1 MRTAVEPLM
10 PLTEPAVSLDH
21 YRERGGGIGLAEARQ
36 ASAAEIIA
44 EVRAAGLRG
53 RGGAG
58 FPTAAKWAAA
68 RGPVSLVC
76 NAAGGGLGA
85 FKDRFILRRNAYQV
99 IEGLAIAAHAV
110 GATRAFIG
118 IRGTFHTEIAL
129 LCRALDELAA
139 ARLLGPAPVRL
150 VLGPDQYEFGDE
162 ATMADT
168 VGAGPSFV
176 VNNVETLAHVPSILR
191 LGANGSVDQTVFTL
205 SGDIRRPGCYELPL
219 GVPLRMLVDL
229 VGDGTPSG
237 RPVRAVFVGG
247 APPLTE
253 LDDVAPGSTGLVVYD
268 DSTCMV
274 AATLACCRSDDA
286 DRLDRIERG
295 IGTYR
300 DLDALRATD
309 SPLVR
314 GALDTFAD
322 EFEAHIGRPC
332 PRPRDLP
339 VPKLVDFDE
348 LAMRFTYDDLP
359 RQRTWRRQ
367 IDGLTPRARLNATLK
382 ANESA

>member
-10 PLTEPAVSLDH
+10 PLTEPVVSLDH

-36 ASAAEIIA
+36 AGAAEIIA

-76 NAAGGGLGA
+76 NAAEGGLGA

-129 LCRALDELAA
+129 LCWALDELAG
-139 ARLLGPAPVRL
+139 ARLLGPAPLRL

-176 VNNVETLAHVPSILR
+176 VNNVETLAHVPTILR

-219 GVPLRMLVDL
+219 GVPLRMLIDL

-247 APPLTE
+247 AAPLAE

-295 IGTYR
+295 IGTHC

>member
-1 MRTAVEPLM
+1 MRTAVEPVM
-10 PLTEPAVSLDH
+10 PLTEPVVSLDH

-36 ASAAEIIA
+36 AGRDGIIA
-44 EVRAAGLRG
+44 EVRAAALRG

-58 FPTAAKWAAA
+58 VPTAAKWAAA
-68 RGPVSLVC
+68 RGPMSLVC
-76 NAAGGGLGA
+76 NAAEGELGA

-99 IEGLAIAAHAV
+99 LEGMAIAAHAV
-110 GATRAFIG
+110 GATRVFIG
-118 IRGTFHTEIAL
+118 IRGTCHTEIAM
-129 LCRALDELAA
+129 LCRALDEMAA

-150 VLGPDQYEFGDE
+150 VLGPEDYRFGDE

-176 VNNVETLAHVPSILR
+176 VNNVETLAHVPSVLR
-191 LGANGSVDQTVFTL
+191 LGANGSADQTVFTL

-219 GVPLRMLVDL
+219 GVPLRMLVEL
-229 VGDGTPSG
+229 VGGGTPSG
-237 RPVRAVFVGG
+237 RPVKAVFLGD
-247 APPLTE
+247 AAPLTR
-253 LDDVAPGSTGLVVYD
+253 LDHALPPGSTGLVVYD

-295 IGTYR
+295 IGTHC

-314 GALDTFAD
+314 GALDAFGD

-332 PRPRDLP
+332 PKPRDLP
-339 VPKLVDFDE
+339 VPKLVDYDE
-348 LAMRFTYDDLP
+348 LAMRFSYDACPQLF
-359 RQRTWRRQ
+359 
-367 IDGLTPRARLNATLK
+367 
-382 ANESA
+382 SAQPSIG